1 MTDADI
7 TMLATILLI
16 VAGSLLA
23 LVIGLLLFYLVI
35 REGVREGMRRA
46 LRDHELERAER
57 RREEQRRRVSG
68 AVSTS
73 TPPRRPAVAAGAS
86 AGAVAA
92 PASAA
97 QAVGSAGSAVA
108 GRPAEPGTLTGG
120 MRLPRRLWGLRS
132 LRARPAS
139 HRGRASGGCDCRG
152 PDVSGPIDPGWN
164 VRDAWRRGG
173 SHVIDGLE
181 PARGEG
187 RGRLEPRE
195 VCIHCTGDL
204 DGSGLPPVDDR
215 RGGDPAGAAG
225 LVAGRGRTARHAKA
239 PSVTCAHERSGGDRG
254 RRAGLVTQPRMCVVQ
269 TTGRPVSHPRHAA
282 QAARCVVQ
290 VTDP

>member
-1 MTDADI
+1 
-7 TMLATILLI
+7 
-16 VAGSLLA
+16 
-23 LVIGLLLFYLVI
+23 LLLFYLVI

-132 LRARPAS
+132 LRARLHRIGAERREAAAAEARTSPDRSTPA
-139 HRGRASGGCDCRG
+139 GTYAT
-152 PDVSGPIDPGWN
+152 P
-164 VRDAWRRGG
+164 
-173 SHVIDGLE
+173 
-181 PARGEG
+181 
-187 RGRLEPRE
+187 
-195 VCIHCTGDL
+195 
-204 DGSGLPPVDDR
+204 
-215 RGGDPAGAAG
+215 GAAG
-225 LVAGRGRTARHAKA
+225 DRTSSTASSRRAARAGGASSRGRSASTAPATSMDQASR
-239 PSVTCAHERSGGDRG
+239 RSMI
-254 RRAGLVTQPRMCVVQ
+254 AAEETQPVQ
-269 TTGRPVSHPRHAA
+269 RAS
-282 QAARCVVQ
+282 
-290 VTDP
+290 